1 MARAPGASDVIHGPA
16 SHGLLFDRKWTV
28 SMEALLEAYWAAS
41 FNPHYHVATDDFLF
55 QYSNLVVPHS
65 TSYQDVAH
73 LVHEASFSVGNKSN
87 SDESD
92 DYQRSLAE
100 ERRRRR
106 MISNRESA
114 RRSRMR
120 KQKQLSELWAQVVHL
135 RNTNRQL
142 LDQLNHA
149 IRDCDRV
156 LHENSQLRDE
166 QTKLQ
171 KQLEKLEHKKQDQET
186 MGYRSSTIHAYAWF
200 TGIDWKALNIG

>member
-1 MARAPGASDVIHGPA
+1 MYPAEIASIPYL
-16 SHGLLFDRKWTV
+16 SP
-28 SMEALLEAYWAAS
+28 SSAAS
-41 FNPHYHVATDDFLF
+41 FNPHYHAAAEDFLF
-55 QYSNLVVPHS
+55 QYSNLLIPHP

-73 LVHEASFSVGNKSN
+73 LVHEASFPVGNKSN

-135 RNTNRQL
+135 RSTNRQL
-142 LDQLNHA
+142 LDQLNHV

-171 KQLEKLEHKKQDQET
+171 KQLEKLPEVTTEGSN
-186 MGYRSSTIHAYAWF
+186 MGTES
-200 TGIDWKALNIG
+200 

>member
-1 MARAPGASDVIHGPA
+1 MNMYPAEIASIPYL
-16 SHGLLFDRKWTV
+16 SP
-28 SMEALLEAYWAAS
+28 SSAAS
-41 FNPHYHVATDDFLF
+41 FNPHYHAAIDDFLF
-55 QYSNLVVPHS
+55 QYSNLLIPHP

-73 LVHEASFSVGNKSN
+73 LVHEASFPVGNKSN

-135 RNTNRQL
+135 RSTNRQL
-142 LDQLNHA
+142 LDQLNHV

-171 KQLEKLEHKKQDQET
+171 KQLEKLPEVTTEGSN
-186 MGYRSSTIHAYAWF
+186 MGTES
-200 TGIDWKALNIG
+200 